1 MEKNLHKLIQQV
13 AYPILYTVLYIP
25 GSAGCLPSTV
35 SPAHFLAKKS
45 CCFGWFWRSSCGT
58 KPQRHRFVARH
69 VNQLWDEWMP
79 LVWPPPNNSDH
90 QTNYQIF
97 SRGSTTK
104 KKEAPLT
111 VEAGILGRGVRLH
124 WRYAKL
130 TLTWKQKFASPG
142 RSGAFREVRG
152 VKDAMAARGAS
163 RFFSGRRCP
172 PFLGP
177 RSPADDMFWQQGIP
191 MQK

>member
-1 MEKNLHKLIQQV
+1 MSSINSISSTFSCKKKLLLWM
-13 AYPILYTVLYIP
+13 ILTQLMWNEA
-25 GSAGCLPSTV
+25 SAAC
-35 SPAHFLAKKS
+35 
-45 CCFGWFWRSSCGT
+45 RS
-58 KPQRHRFVARH
+58 VARH
-69 VNQLWDEWMP
+69 VNQLLRWMP
-79 LVWPPPNNSDH
+79 LVWPPPNNNSDH
-90 QTNYQIF
+90 QTNYYIF
-97 SRGSTTK
+97 SREFILKDKNHLET
-104 KKEAPLT
+104 A
-111 VEAGILGRGVRLH
+111 ILGRGVRLH
-124 WRYAKL
+124 PRYATL
-130 TLTWKQKFASPG
+130 TLTWKQKICPRKPSPG